1 MVLIEG
7 TVSADIMGKI
17 FAFLCALLWA
27 LAVILFKKSGEGL
40 KPIGLNFYKSFI
52 SMLLL
57 IPVLLIAGTELI
69 PSNVTIED
77 LLVLALSGILGIA
90 ISDTLFFKSLNMLG
104 AGLTAI
110 VDCLYSPIII
120 FLSYIFL
127 VNKITFKEFSG
138 GILVISAILVATFRL
153 KEKERSR
160 KDIFFGFLYG
170 TGAMIAMGISVIMM
184 KPVIDKAPILWVTEV
199 RLISG
204 TIALSILLYLN
215 KDKKE
220 ILASLM
226 KKANYKYALPATIL
240 GSFIAMIMWIS
251 AFKLTDMNS
260 AAILNQTNTIFIIVF
275 ATIFLKE
282 KFTLRKAVATT
293 LGIIGSVI
301 VLLG

>member
-57 IPVLLIAGTELI
+57 IPVLLIVGTELI

-77 LLVLALSGILGIA
+77 LLVLVLSGILGVA

-127 VNKITFKEFSG
+127 VNEITFKEFSG

-170 TGAMIAMGISVIMM
+170 TGAMIAMGISVVVM

-220 ILASLM
+220 ILASLI